1 LVRVTESPELE
12 VRMVFRE
19 VDVVEVK
26 EMLRLWVRGHG
37 YKSIARL
44 SQIDRKTVRRY
55 VEAAV
60 RAGMRQAGGETQ
72 ITDGLVGEVINQ
84 VRPARHPNH
93 GQAWSHLEAHREFIK
108 EKLGAGLTLTKI
120 ASLLYRHTGVVV
132 PYRTFH
138 RFCAAELGYRP
149 GRAATVRVDDPEPGS
164 EVQVDFGRM
173 GLVYDPA
180 TGRRRIAHALI
191 FTAVYSR
198 HLFVFLTFSQALG
211 SLIEGFEAAWS
222 FFGGVFKVV
231 IPDNMKAIVDK
242 ADPINARLNEGFL
255 DYAQA
260 RGFVVDPTRV
270 RSPQDKP
277 RVERAVPFVRSS
289 FFAGE
294 EFTDLADAQAK
305 AVAWCRIDAGLRI
318 HGTTQRRPAEVFAA
332 EELALLAPEPD
343 RPYDIPVFAEPK
355 VARDYHIEVA
365 RALYSVPCAYIG
377 QRVQVRADS
386 ALVRVW
392 HRGSLIKTH
401 PRKPP
406 GGRSTDPADYP
417 TDKAAYA
424 TRDIEYLKRVCAGH
438 GPNVGTYAKELLA
451 GELPWTKM
459 RQVYRLQGLV
469 RTYGPAPVDAACAKA
484 LEVEVVDV
492 TRIARMLE
500 RALEGSPAS
509 PQPPAGGAVVL
520 RFARS
525 KEDFAPKGGRR

>member
-1 LVRVTESPELE
+1 
-12 VRMVFRE
+12 MVFRE

-37 YKSIARL
+37 YKAIARL
-44 SQIDRKTVRRY
+44 TQIDRKTVRRY

-60 RAGMRQAGGETQ
+60 RAGLTQAGGEAQ
-72 ITDGLVGEVINQ
+72 IADGLVGEVING
-84 VRPARHPNH
+84 VRPARHPSH
-93 GQAWSHLEAHREFIK
+93 GQAWAHLDAHREFVK
-108 EKLGAGLTLTKI
+108 ERLTSGLTLTKI
-120 ASLLYRHTGVVV
+120 ASLLYRHSGVVV

-149 GRAATVRVDDPEPGS
+149 GRAATVRVNDPEPGS
-164 EVQVDFGRM
+164 ELQVDFGRM
-173 GLVYDPA
+173 GLVHDPA
-180 TGRRRIAHALI
+180 TGRRRLAHALI
-191 FTAVYSR
+191 FTAAYSR
-198 HLFVFLTFSQALG
+198 HLFVFLTFSQTLE
-211 SLIEGFEAAWS
+211 SLINGFEAAWS

-242 ADPINARLNEGFL
+242 ADPVNPRLNTAFL
-255 DYAQA
+255 DYVQA
-260 RGFVVDPTRV
+260 RGFLVDPTRV

-277 RVERAVPFVRSS
+277 KVERAVAYVRSS

-294 EFTDLADAQAK
+294 EFTDLADAQAR
-305 AVAWCRIDAGLRI
+305 AVIWCRSVAGLRI
-318 HGTTQRRPAEVFAA
+318 HGTTARRPAEVFAA
-332 EELALLAPEPD
+332 EEMCLLSPEPAQ
-343 RPYDIPVFAEPK
+343 PYDIPAFAEPK
-355 VARDYHIEVA
+355 VARDYHIEVG

-386 ALVRVW
+386 ALVRIH
-392 HRGSLIKTH
+392 HRGNLIKVH

-417 TDKAAYA
+417 SDKAAYA

-438 GPNVGTYAKELLA
+438 GPNVGRYATELLA
-451 GELPWTKM
+451 GELPWTRM
-459 RQVYRLQGLV
+459 RQVYRLMGLV
-469 RTYGPAPVDAACAKA
+469 RTYGPSPVDAACAKA

-500 RALEGSPAS
+500 RGLESSPAS
-509 PQPPAGGAVVL
+509 PKAPPSGAVVL

-525 KEDFAPKGGRR
+525 KEDFGPKGGRP